1 MSEEKKEK
9 KDSSERKSSED
20 EIEKPSYT
28 YWKRDS
34 DVKADHKG
42 FSPQQTNEKVDI
54 NTNTNKIGSAW
65 NKAGTWEEKKLT
77 KKQIED
83 FFNDYVKKNKKIYK
97 NSFYFDEFSGYSG
110 DTYFVFSRGKIKYFY
125 DCELKLKINGIDN
138 EDTKGKTSTVTIKD
152 ISNEDE
158 DDYFNFEYESGQ
170 TKKYLVNIFKTLTK
184 EIEEDIRNI
193 IEKLKESFLK

>member
-125 DCELKLKINGIDN
+125 DCEMKLKIKGIDN
-138 EDTKGKTSTVTIKD
+138 EDTKGKTTTVTIKD

-158 DDYFNFEYESGQ
+158 DDHFNFEYESGQ

-193 IEKLKESFLK
+193 FEKLKESYLK

>member
-97 NSFYFDEFSGYSG
+97 NSFYFEEFSGYSG

-125 DCELKLKINGIDN
+125 DCEIKLKINGIDN
-138 EDTKGKTSTVTIKD
+138 EDTKGKTTTVTIKD
-152 ISNEDE
+152 IDNEDE
-158 DDYFNFEYESGQ
+158 DDHFNFEYESGQ

-193 IEKLKESFLK
+193 FEKLKESYLK

>member
-20 EIEKPSYT
+20 DIEKPSYT

-97 NSFYFDEFSGYSG
+97 NSFYFEEFSGYSG

-125 DCELKLKINGIDN
+125 DCEIKLKINGIDN
-138 EDTKGKTSTVTIKD
+138 EDTKGKTTTVTIKD
-152 ISNEDE
+152 IDNEDE
-158 DDYFNFEYESGQ
+158 DDHFNFEYESGQ

-193 IEKLKESFLK
+193 FEKLKESYLK

>member
-125 DCELKLKINGIDN
+125 DCEIKLKINGIDN
-138 EDTKGKTSTVTIKD
+138 EDTKGKTTTVTIKD

-158 DDYFNFEYESGQ
+158 DDHFNFEYESGQ

-193 IEKLKESFLK
+193 FEKLKESYLK

>member
-42 FSPQQTNEKVDI
+42 FAPQQTNEKVDI
-54 NTNTNKIGSAW
+54 NKNTNKIGSAW
-65 NKAGTWEEKKLT
+65 NKAGTWEEKKIT
-77 KKQIED
+77 KKQMED
-83 FFNDYVKKNKKIYK
+83 FFNDYIKKNKKIYK

-125 DCELKLKINGIDN
+125 DCEIKLKINGIDN
-138 EDTKGKTSTVTIKD
+138 EDTKGKTTTVTIKD
-152 ISNEDE
+152 IDNEDE
-158 DDYFNFEYESGQ
+158 DDHFNFEYESGQ

-193 IEKLKESFLK
+193 FEKLKESYLN

>member
-125 DCELKLKINGIDN
+125 DCEIKLKINGIDN
-138 EDTKGKTSTVTIKD
+138 EDTKGKTTTVTIKD
-152 ISNEDE
+152 IDNEDE
-158 DDYFNFEYESGQ
+158 DDHFNFEYESGQ

-193 IEKLKESFLK
+193 FEKLKESYLK

>member
-125 DCELKLKINGIDN
+125 DCEIKLKINGIDN
-138 EDTKGKTSTVTIKD
+138 EDTKGKTTTVTIKD
-152 ISNEDE
+152 IDNEDE
-158 DDYFNFEYESGQ
+158 DDHFNFEYESGQ

-193 IEKLKESFLK
+193 FEKLKESFLK

>member
-9 KDSSERKSSED
+9 KDSSERKASED

-97 NSFYFDEFSGYSG
+97 NSFYFEEFSGYSG

-125 DCELKLKINGIDN
+125 DCEIKLKINGIDN
-138 EDTKGKTSTVTIKD
+138 EDTKGKTTTVTIKD
-152 ISNEDE
+152 VSNEDE
-158 DDYFNFEYESGQ
+158 DEHFNFEYESGQ

-193 IEKLKESFLK
+193 FEKLKESFLK

>member
-97 NSFYFDEFSGYSG
+97 NSFYFEEFSGYSG

-125 DCELKLKINGIDN
+125 DCEIKLKINGIDN
-138 EDTKGKTSTVTIKD
+138 EDTKGKTTTVTIKD

-158 DDYFNFEYESGQ
+158 DDHFNFEYESGQ

-193 IEKLKESFLK
+193 FEKLKESFLK

>member
-65 NKAGTWEEKKLT
+65 NKAGTWEEKKIT
-77 KKQIED
+77 KKQMED
-83 FFNDYVKKNKKIYK
+83 FFNDYIKKNKKIYK

-125 DCELKLKINGIDN
+125 DCEIKLKINGIDN
-138 EDTKGKTSTVTIKD
+138 EDTKGKTTTVTIKD

-158 DDYFNFEYESGQ
+158 DDHFNFEYESGQ

-193 IEKLKESFLK
+193 FEKLKESYLK

>member
-125 DCELKLKINGIDN
+125 DCEIKLKINGIDN
-138 EDTKGKTSTVTIKD
+138 EDTKGKTTTVTIKD

-158 DDYFNFEYESGQ
+158 DDHFNFEYENGQ

-193 IEKLKESFLK
+193 FEKLKESFLK

>member
-1 MSEEKKEK
+1 MSDEKKEK
-9 KDSSERKSSED
+9 NDSSKRKNSED

-125 DCELKLKINGIDN
+125 DCEIKLKINGIDN
-138 EDTKGKTSTVTIKD
+138 EDTKGKTTTVTIKD

-158 DDYFNFEYESGQ
+158 DDHFNFEYESGQ

-193 IEKLKESFLK
+193 FEKLKESFLK

>member
-42 FSPQQTNEKVDI
+42 FAPQQTNEKVDI

-65 NKAGTWEEKKLT
+65 NKAGTWEEKKIT

-125 DCELKLKINGIDN
+125 DCEMKLKINGIDN
-138 EDTKGKTSTVTIKD
+138 EDTKGKTTSVTIKD

-158 DDYFNFEYESGQ
+158 DDQFNFEYESGQ

-184 EIEEDIRNI
+184 EIEQDIRNI
-193 IEKLKESFLK
+193 FEELKESYLK

>member
-125 DCELKLKINGIDN
+125 DCEIKLKINGIDN
-138 EDTKGKTSTVTIKD
+138 EDTKGKTTTVTIKD

-158 DDYFNFEYESGQ
+158 DDHFNFEYESGQ

-193 IEKLKESFLK
+193 FEKLKESFLK

>member
-65 NKAGTWEEKKLT
+65 NKAGTWEEKKVT

-97 NSFYFDEFSGYSG
+97 NSFYFEEFSGYSG

-125 DCELKLKINGIDN
+125 DCEIKLKINGIDN
-138 EDTKGKTSTVTIKD
+138 EDTKGKTTTVTIKD
-152 ISNEDE
+152 IDNEDE
-158 DDYFNFEYESGQ
+158 DDHFNFEYESGQ

-193 IEKLKESFLK
+193 FEKLKESYLK

>member
-1 MSEEKKEK
+1 MSDEKKEK
-9 KDSSERKSSED
+9 NDSSKRKNSED

-42 FSPQQTNEKVDI
+42 FAPQQTNEKVDI
-54 NTNTNKIGSAW
+54 NKNTNKIGSAW
-65 NKAGTWEEKKLT
+65 NKAGTWEEKKIT
-77 KKQIED
+77 KKQMED
-83 FFNDYVKKNKKIYK
+83 FFNDYIKKNKKIYK

-125 DCELKLKINGIDN
+125 DCEMKLKIKGIDN
-138 EDTKGKTSTVTIKD
+138 EDTKGKITTVTIKD

-158 DDYFNFEYESGQ
+158 DEHFNFEYESGQ

-184 EIEEDIRNI
+184 EIEQDIRNI
-193 IEKLKESFLK
+193 FEELKESYLK

>member
-97 NSFYFDEFSGYSG
+97 NSFYFEEFSGYSG

-125 DCELKLKINGIDN
+125 DCEIKLKINGIDN
-138 EDTKGKTSTVTIKD
+138 EDTKGKTTTVTIKD
-152 ISNEDE
+152 IDNEDE
-158 DDYFNFEYESGQ
+158 DDHFNFEYESGQ

-193 IEKLKESFLK
+193 FEKLKESFLK

>member
-1 MSEEKKEK
+1 MSDEKKEK
-9 KDSSERKSSED
+9 NDSSKRKNSED

-97 NSFYFDEFSGYSG
+97 NSFYFEEFSGYSG

-125 DCELKLKINGIDN
+125 DCEIKLKINGIDN
-138 EDTKGKTSTVTIKD
+138 EDTKGKTTTVTIKD
-152 ISNEDE
+152 IDNEDE
-158 DDYFNFEYESGQ
+158 DDHFNFEYESGQ

-193 IEKLKESFLK
+193 FEKLKESYLK

>member
-125 DCELKLKINGIDN
+125 DCEMKLKINGIDN
-138 EDTKGKTSTVTIKD
+138 EDTKGKTTTVTIKD

-158 DDYFNFEYESGQ
+158 DEYFNFEYESGQ

-193 IEKLKESFLK
+193 FEKLKESYLK

>member
-125 DCELKLKINGIDN
+125 DCEMKLKIKGIDN
-138 EDTKGKTSTVTIKD
+138 EDTKGKITTVTIKD

-158 DDYFNFEYESGQ
+158 DEHFNFEYESGQ

-184 EIEEDIRNI
+184 EIEQDIRNI
-193 IEKLKESFLK
+193 FEELKESYLK

>member
-97 NSFYFDEFSGYSG
+97 NSFYFEEFSGYSG

-125 DCELKLKINGIDN
+125 DCEIKLKINGIDN
-138 EDTKGKTSTVTIKD
+138 EDTKGKTTTVTIKD
-152 ISNEDE
+152 IDNEDE
-158 DDYFNFEYESGQ
+158 DDHFNFEYESGQ

-193 IEKLKESFLK
+193 FEKLKESYLN

>member
-1 MSEEKKEK
+1 MDKEKDSEEKE
-9 KDSSERKSSED
+9 E

-28 YWKRDS
+28 YWKRES
-34 DVKADHKG
+34 DMKADHKG
-42 FSPQQTNEKVDI
+42 FTPQQTNQKVDE
-54 NTNTNKIGSAW
+54 NPNKIGSAW

-125 DCELKLKINGIDN
+125 DCEIKLKINGIDN
-138 EDTKGKTSTVTIKD
+138 EDTKGKTTTVTIKD

-158 DDYFNFEYESGQ
+158 DDHFNFEYESGQ

-193 IEKLKESFLK
+193 FEKLKESFLK

>member
-1 MSEEKKEK
+1 MSEKNKEK
-9 KDSSERKSSED
+9 EDSSERKNSDD

-65 NKAGTWEEKKLT
+65 NKAGTWEEKKIT

-125 DCELKLKINGIDN
+125 DCEMKLKINGIDN
-138 EDTKGKTSTVTIKD
+138 EDTKGKTTTVTIKD

-158 DDYFNFEYESGQ
+158 DEYFNFEYESGQ

-184 EIEEDIRNI
+184 EIEQDIRNI
-193 IEKLKESFLK
+193 FEELKESYLK

>member
-97 NSFYFDEFSGYSG
+97 NSFYFEEFSGYSG

-125 DCELKLKINGIDN
+125 DCEIKLKINGIDN
-138 EDTKGKTSTVTIKD
+138 EDTKGKTTTVTIKD

-158 DDYFNFEYESGQ
+158 DEYFNFEYESGQ

-193 IEKLKESFLK
+193 FEELKE

>member
-1 MSEEKKEK
+1 MSDEKKEK
-9 KDSSERKSSED
+9 NDSSKRKNSED

-125 DCELKLKINGIDN
+125 DCEIKLKINGIDN
-138 EDTKGKTSTVTIKD
+138 EDTKGKTTTVTIKD
-152 ISNEDE
+152 IDNEDE
-158 DDYFNFEYESGQ
+158 DDHFNFEYESGQ

-193 IEKLKESFLK
+193 FEKLKESFLK

>member
-20 EIEKPSYT
+20 DIEKPSYT

-65 NKAGTWEEKKLT
+65 NKAGTWEEKKIP
-77 KKQIED
+77 KKNLEE
-83 FFNDYVKKNKKIYK
+83 FFNNYIEKNKKIYK
-97 NSFYFDEFSGYSG
+97 NSFYFEEFSGYSG

-125 DCELKLKINGIDN
+125 DCEIKLKINGIDN
-138 EDTKGKTSTVTIKD
+138 EDTKGKTTTVTIKD
-152 ISNEDE
+152 IDNEDE
-158 DDYFNFEYESGQ
+158 DDHFNFEYESGQ

-193 IEKLKESFLK
+193 FEKLKESYLK

>member
-1 MSEEKKEK
+1 MSEKKKEK
-9 KDSSERKSSED
+9 EDSSERKNSDD

-65 NKAGTWEEKKLT
+65 NKAGTWEEKKIT

-125 DCELKLKINGIDN
+125 DCEMKLKINGIDN
-138 EDTKGKTSTVTIKD
+138 EDTKGKTTTVTIKD

-158 DDYFNFEYESGQ
+158 DEYFNFEYESGQ

-184 EIEEDIRNI
+184 EIEQDIRNI
-193 IEKLKESFLK
+193 FEELKESYLK

>member
-1 MSEEKKEK
+1 MSDEKKEK
-9 KDSSERKSSED
+9 NDSSKRNNSED

-42 FSPQQTNEKVDI
+42 FAPQQTNEKVDI
-54 NTNTNKIGSAW
+54 NINTNKIGSAW
-65 NKAGTWEEKKLT
+65 NKAGTWEEKKIT
-77 KKQIED
+77 KKQMED
-83 FFNDYVKKNKKIYK
+83 FFNDYIKKNKKIYK

-125 DCELKLKINGIDN
+125 DCEMKLKIKGIDN
-138 EDTKGKTSTVTIKD
+138 EDTKGKTTTVTIKD

-158 DDYFNFEYESGQ
+158 DDHFNFEYESGQ

-184 EIEEDIRNI
+184 EIEQDIRNI
-193 IEKLKESFLK
+193 FEELKESYLK

>member
-97 NSFYFDEFSGYSG
+97 NSFYFEEFSGYSG

-125 DCELKLKINGIDN
+125 DCEIKLKINGIDN
-138 EDTKGKTSTVTIKD
+138 EDTKGKTTTVTIKD

-158 DDYFNFEYESGQ
+158 DDHFNFEYESGQ

-193 IEKLKESFLK
+193 FEKLKESYLK

>member
-1 MSEEKKEK
+1 MSDEKKEK
-9 KDSSERKSSED
+9 NDSSERKNSED

-65 NKAGTWEEKKLT
+65 NKAGTWEEKKIT

-97 NSFYFDEFSGYSG
+97 NSFYFEEFSGYSG

-125 DCELKLKINGIDN
+125 DCEMKLKINGVDN
-138 EDTKGKTSTVTIKD
+138 EDTKGKTTTVTIKD
-152 ISNEDE
+152 ISNED
-158 DDYFNFEYESGQ
+158 DDDHFNFEYESGQ

-184 EIEEDIRNI
+184 EIEQDIRNI
-193 IEKLKESFLK
+193 FEELKESYLK

>member
-1 MSEEKKEK
+1 MSEEK

-125 DCELKLKINGIDN
+125 DCEMKLKIKGIDN
-138 EDTKGKTSTVTIKD
+138 EDTKGKTTTVTIKD
-152 ISNEDE
+152 IDNEDE
-158 DDYFNFEYESGQ
+158 DDHFNFEYESGQ

-193 IEKLKESFLK
+193 FEKLKESFLK

>member
-9 KDSSERKSSED
+9 KDSSERKASED

-125 DCELKLKINGIDN
+125 DCEIKLKINGIDN
-138 EDTKGKTSTVTIKD
+138 EDTKGKTTTVTIKD

-158 DDYFNFEYESGQ
+158 DDHFNFEYESGQ

-193 IEKLKESFLK
+193 FEKLKESFLK

>member
-20 EIEKPSYT
+20 DIEKPSYT

-125 DCELKLKINGIDN
+125 DCEIKLKINGIDN
-138 EDTKGKTSTVTIKD
+138 EDTKGKTTTVTIKD

-158 DDYFNFEYESGQ
+158 DDHFNFEYESGQ

-193 IEKLKESFLK
+193 FEKLKESFLK